1 MRYTFETFLS
11 GMPARDYI
19 YQKEDREVQIERAGE
34 MLKNADAIL
43 IGAGAGMSAA
53 AGAEY
58 GGRFFEEHFGEFQ
71 KKYGRGPY
79 MQDMYSAGFYPY
91 PDEESYWGYWSK
103 QALLGGIDLDV
114 TPLYKQLLQAV
125 SGKKLFVLSTNVDNQ
140 FTKAGFPEEQ
150 IFCTQGDYAH
160 IQCRR
165 GCHNKIYP
173 AEKIFRQMDQAR
185 RDCKIPS
192 YMVPKCP
199 ICVGAMD
206 MNLRKDQYFVQDEA
220 WYEAEKRF

>member
-19 YQKEDREVQIERAGE
+19 YQKEDREVQIERAAK
-34 MLKNADAIL
+34 MLENADTIL

-53 AGAEY
+53 AGAQY

-71 KKYGRGPY
+71 EKYGKGPY
-79 MQDMYSAGFYPY
+79 MRDMYSAGFYPY

-114 TPLYKQLLQAV
+114 TPLYKQV
-125 SGKKLFVLSTNVDNQ
+125 
-140 FTKAGFPEEQ
+140 
-150 IFCTQGDYAH
+150 
-160 IQCRR
+160 
-165 GCHNKIYP
+165 
-173 AEKIFRQMDQAR
+173 FRQMDQAR

-192 YMVPKCP
+192 YMVPK
-199 ICVGAMD
+199 
-206 MNLRKDQYFVQDEA
+206 
-220 WYEAEKRF
+220 